1 MQIELGCGN
10 KIVTDIYD
18 DTNGEWAGI
27 AISSHHAN
35 VGEVVDTGADR
46 VAELNP
52 MLTIITGNPLSL
64 DVIIFACKRAKK
76 KLLKSKGVKT

>member
-1 MQIELGCGN
+1 MQIELGLGN

-27 AISSHHAN
+27 AISNHPAN
-35 VGEVVDTGADR
+35 VGEVVDTGANT

-52 MLTIITGNPLSL
+52 ILTIVTGNPLSL
-64 DVIIFACKRAKK
+64 DVIISACKRAKK